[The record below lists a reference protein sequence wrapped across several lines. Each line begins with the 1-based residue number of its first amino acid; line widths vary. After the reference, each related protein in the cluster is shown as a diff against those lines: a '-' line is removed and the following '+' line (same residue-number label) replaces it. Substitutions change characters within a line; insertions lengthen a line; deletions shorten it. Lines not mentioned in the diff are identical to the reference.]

1 MVSERSDHPVSG
13 KLCVEYITRSVKR
26 KSRKEKKLREF
37 LSYFYAG
44 NESLGKKAMATIKRG
59 LGTLDLLVRADEF
72 DEWWQ
77 GNGSLRKSKSDW
89 CG

>member
-1 MVSERSDHPVSG
+1 MKRLHYPVSG

-37 LSYFYAG
+37 LDYFYAG
-44 NESLGKKAMATIKRG
+44 NESLAKKAMAKIKG
-59 LGTLDLLVRADEF
+59 SGHWTCWFVLMNLMNGGM
-72 DEWWQ
+72 